1 MEAKAWRGRGWSYE
15 KEVTVA
21 EKIVLIFFLIIKY
34 FGGESEIF

>member
-21 EKIVLIFFLIIKY
+21 EKIVLIFFNYKI
-34 FGGESEIF
+34 FWRGE